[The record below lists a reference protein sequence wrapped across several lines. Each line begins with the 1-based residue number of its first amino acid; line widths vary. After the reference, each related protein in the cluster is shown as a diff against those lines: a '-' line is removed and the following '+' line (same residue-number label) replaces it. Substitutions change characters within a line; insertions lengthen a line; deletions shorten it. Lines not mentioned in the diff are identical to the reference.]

1 MAVDRP
7 MATSI
12 SRRPLRLLRIA
23 ALLGM
28 ATIAACARNPP
39 VGSVS
44 VPLIPPG
51 EARIWFYRV
60 YLSSDTLNM
69 TKVTMNGVYAGY
81 AQLGGAF
88 YRDVPPGIYHVEVES
103 YGKDFDQSTNVA
115 LVPGQDAYVKI
126 ESLDS
131 WSTLVGA
138 GYAAARDT
146 FYARLMLP
154 QTDSI
159 DTSTVVGLRDRAL
172 IPPPSSWRAATRQRV
187 LREDFPL
194 QSSLALWKI
203 IELGR
208 VIDKDAVAH
217 RLVWR
222 PIEHQIDQDRIVRL
236 GFGISHARVWPVAAP
251 D

>member
-1 MAVDRP
+1 MAANGSDRP
-7 MATSI
+7 IATSI

-44 VPLIPPG
+44 VPPISPG
-51 EARIWFYRV
+51 EARVWFYRV
-60 YLSSDTLNM
+60 YLPSDTLNM

-88 YRDVPPGIYHVEVES
+88 
-103 YGKDFDQSTNVA
+103 
-115 LVPGQDAYVKI
+115 YVKI

-154 QTDSI
+154 QIARSEI
-159 DTSTVVGLRDRAL
+159 V
-172 IPPPSSWRAATRQRV
+172 
-187 LREDFPL
+187 
-194 QSSLALWKI
+194 QSFFDGGS
-203 IELGR
+203 
-208 VIDKDAVAH
+208 
-217 RLVWR
+217 
-222 PIEHQIDQDRIVRL
+222 
-236 GFGISHARVWPVAAP
+236 
-251 D
+251 

>member
-1 MAVDRP
+1 MAANGKARSRTYPTMIVVDRP
-7 MATSI
+7 MAISI

-44 VPLIPPG
+44 VPPIPPG
-51 EARIWFYRV
+51 EARVWFYRV
-60 YLSSDTLNM
+60 YLPSDTLNM
-69 TKVTMNGVYAGY
+69 TKGTMNGVYAGY

-88 YRDVPPGIYHVEVES
+88 YRDVPPGNYHVEVES

-115 LVPGQDAYVKI
+115 LVTGQDAYVKI

-154 QTDSI
+154 QIARSEI
-159 DTSTVVGLRDRAL
+159 V
-172 IPPPSSWRAATRQRV
+172 
-187 LREDFPL
+187 
-194 QSSLALWKI
+194 QSFFDGGS
-203 IELGR
+203 
-208 VIDKDAVAH
+208 
-217 RLVWR
+217 
-222 PIEHQIDQDRIVRL
+222 
-236 GFGISHARVWPVAAP
+236 
-251 D
+251 